1 MSIINISNK
10 PCQCR
15 NTDNWADD
23 ILGPVEQQ
31 CILRKGEIIQQ
42 KTENKSFQVTERKRN
57 FQLFVHLRL
66 QERMQRCII
75 MNIFLYPSE
84 ILTADNRNKWK
95 ILVKKILIEKY
106 VFSKRSFYLFFCCV
120 QILFTTEFTYNNLL
134 FVREK
139 T

>member
-1 MSIINISNK
+1 
-10 PCQCR
+10 
-15 NTDNWADD
+15 
-23 ILGPVEQQ
+23 
-31 CILRKGEIIQQ
+31 
-42 KTENKSFQVTERKRN
+42 
-57 FQLFVHLRL
+57 
-66 QERMQRCII
+66 MQRCII